1 MTVSPSRRE
10 FALAAWPEALSRRF
24 TPTALLGRGQFGTVF
39 AATERARGARVAV
52 KALRADR
59 PTALQAFKREF
70 RALTDLAHDNLVAL
84 HELGR
89 EGDHWFLV
97 MEAVDGLELRP
108 ALEGAGVER
117 VRHVFVQVALGLS
130 FLHASGRLHRDLK
143 PSNVRVTPAGRA
155 VVLDFGLAVDGAPD
169 AGEGLVGAAGY
180 LAPEQAAGAHAS
192 AASDVY
198 ALGVMLHEALCGVR
212 PFEGPALEVLANK
225 RRGEA
230 VLKLD
235 AATPGPLRALCARML
250 ALSPAARPSAAEV
263 VTALDSTLVPLLAW
277 RPDAPLIG
285 REDALSELERAFERV
300 RAEGAVAVWLQGA
313 PGLGKSALLRQFL
326 ASKRDVDGVLVLA
339 SRCFEHESTPFKAI
353 DGLVDG
359 LARWLTSRSAPLPGP
374 LLRHAAN
381 LGRSFPALRHV
392 PALAGATPSS
402 SPPEAHLHESAVAL
416 REVLTFAASEARVL
430 VCIDDLHWA
439 DTDSVPFLRELL
451 EGESPPPVL
460 FLGALRDEGH
470 PLLEA
475 FRGERVERAA
485 AANAGDPAPRA
496 KAEPPPADEVS
507 PRGPFGARA
516 QRLELRLAPLT
527 PTQSHHLARA
537 LLPEGRAVEALVAE
551 AGGNPF
557 LLHTLAGHEGGLRGA
572 VSARVAKLPAAA
584 QRLLE
589 VVCLAGAPLPRA
601 LWVAAAALGTDDG
614 LALGHLRAGRL
625 VRVRR
630 DGSLEPY
637 HDTLRRAVE
646 AELPAPLKSER
657 HAGLAHALEAAGA
670 VDPELLALHLHGAGR
685 PEAAAAQATRGA
697 ERAMSALAF
706 HHAAQLYA
714 RSLEWAPSQP
724 GARAVKA
731 ALGEALSNAGQGQG
745 AAEALLAACEG
756 APPTEQLELRRRAA
770 GQLLRSGHLER
781 GLSLTRSV
789 LEAQG
794 LSLANTPRGA
804 VASLVWTRARLRLRG
819 RHFVA
824 RAAETIASAELA
836 RIDALTSTS
845 IGLAAV
851 DSLRAADLMGQA
863 LLRALR
869 AGESARVAVC
879 LGFETAF
886 SGNAGGRA
894 EARTRQLMAEAD
906 EVSAALGQPYAR
918 ACALG
923 GAGIAFFHLGHLAES
938 RARLEEAVELFTRCP
953 GAVKERF
960 TIQLFALAGLAQAGD
975 FAELGRRLGGY
986 LRLAIERGD
995 RYAEANLRAGLPNL
1009 VWLAAD
1015 DEPRARLEAELAR
1028 AGLETT
1034 GYSVQHFFHLLCRF
1048 HIELYVGDGAAAQQV
1063 LDEGL
1068 PALER
1073 SLLSRTEW
1081 IAVAIAW
1088 MRGRALL
1095 LAGASG
1101 ASRRALLRE
1110 VDTLEKRR
1118 RPWADA
1124 LALSLRAGER
1134 RAAGADPAGPL
1145 ERAVK
1150 RCEEAG
1156 LELHA
1161 HCGRFVTARL
1171 HADAAGEA
1179 HARAAAERLGVKS
1192 VDRMARL
1199 YFPGLIS

>member
-1 MTVSPSRRE
+1 MTGFPSRRE
-10 FALAAWPEALSRRF
+10 FALSAWPEALSRRF

-39 AATERARGARVAV
+39 EATERTRGARVAV
-52 KALRADR
+52 KALRADH
-59 PTALQAFKREF
+59 PAALQAFKREF

-108 ALEGAGVER
+108 ALQGASVER
-117 VRHVFVQVALGLS
+117 CRHVLAQVALGLT

-155 VVLDFGLAVDGAPD
+155 VVLDFGLAVDGAPE

-180 LAPEQAAGAHAS
+180 LSPEQAAGGEAS
-192 AASDVY
+192 PASDVY

-212 PFEGPALEVLANK
+212 PFEGPALEVLAQK

-235 AATPGPLRALCARML
+235 ASTPEPLRLICARML
-250 ALSPAARPSAAEV
+250 ALSASARPTAAEV
-263 VTALDSTLVPLLAW
+263 VAGLDPSLVPLLAW
-277 RPDAPLIG
+277 KPEASLIG
-285 REDALSELERAFERV
+285 REDALAQLEGAFDSV
-300 RAEGAVAVWLQGA
+300 RTEGAVAVWLQGA

-326 ASKRDVDGVLVLA
+326 ASKRDAEGVLVIA

-359 LARWLTSRSAPLPGP
+359 LARWLTSRSAPLPES
-374 LLRHAAN
+374 LLAHAAN

-392 PALAGATPSS
+392 PALAAATPST

-416 REVLTFAASEARVL
+416 RELLAFAARETRVL

-451 EGESPPPVL
+451 DGESPPGVL

-470 PLLEA
+470 PLLEPL
-475 FRGERVERAA
+475 RGAKGEPTRVAA
-485 AANAGDPAPRA
+485 PNGSDLATGVAGNRSDPATGAKGEPVAPRA
-496 KAEPPPADEVS
+496 
-507 PRGPFGARA
+507 RRH
-516 QRLELRLAPLT
+516 ELRLAPLT

-537 LLPEGRAVEALVAE
+537 LLPEGRAAEALVAE

-557 LLHTLAGHEGGLRGA
+557 LLHALAGHEGGLRGA
-572 VSARVAKLPAAA
+572 VSARMARLPAAA

-589 VVCLAGAPLPRA
+589 VVCVAGAPLPRA
-601 LWVAAAALGTDDG
+601 LWVAAAALDTDDG

-646 AELPAPLKSER
+646 AELPAPLKTQR
-657 HAGLAHALEAAGA
+657 HAGLADALEAAGA

-685 PEAAAAQATRGA
+685 PEAAATQATRGA

-714 RSLEWAPSQP
+714 KSLEWAPSQP
-724 GARAVKA
+724 GARGVKA
-731 ALGEALSNAGQGQG
+731 ALGDALSNAGRGEG

-756 APPTEQLELRRRAA
+756 AQPTEQLELRRRAA
-770 GQLLRSGHLER
+770 GQLLRSGHLAR
-781 GLSLTRSV
+781 GLALTRAV

-804 VASLVWTRARLRLRG
+804 IASLVWTRARLRLRG

-824 RAAETIASAELA
+824 RAADTIPPAELA

-869 AGESARVAVC
+869 VGEPGRVAVC

-886 SGNAGGRA
+886 SGNLGGAG
-894 EARTRQLMAEAD
+894 ETRTRQLMAEAD

-923 GAGIAFFHLGHLAES
+923 GTGIALFHLGYLAES
-938 RARLEEAVELFTRCP
+938 QARCAEATALFTRCP
-953 GAVKERF
+953 GAVKEQF
-960 TIQLFALAGLAQAGD
+960 TIQLFALAGLAQMGN

-986 LRLAIERGD
+986 LRLATERGD

-1009 VWLAAD
+1009 VWLAVD

-1048 HIELYVGDGAAAQQV
+1048 HIELYAGDGAAARQV
-1063 LDEGL
+1063 LAEGL

-1101 ASRRALLRE
+1101 KAVLRE
-1110 VDTLEKRR
+1110 AEAMEKRK
-1118 RPWADA
+1118 RPWAEA

-1134 RAAGADPAGPL
+1134 RAAGADPSALL
-1145 ERAVK
+1145 ERAVG

-1161 HCGRFVTARL
+1161 HCGRLVTARL
-1171 HADAAGEA
+1171 RGDAGAEA
-1179 HARAAAERLGVKS
+1179 SARAAAAGLGVKS

-1199 YFPGLIS
+1199 YFPGLVP